1 MYRTKNLNPR
11 SLQYVHVRNVHI
23 CNGLSRSSTAA
34 YAPSPGRDTSGLRDV
49 RAASYLNV
57 WDGGKDP

>member
-34 YAPSPGRDTSGLRDV
+34 YAPFPGTGHLRPA
-49 RAASYLNV
+49 RCSSRIL
-57 WDGGKDP
+57 P